1 MTTTTS
7 NASAAKILQRC
18 VCLTLR
24 RHWLGNNRKVDVD
37 ELVEKSGGTFS
48 LDDRM
53 FSATKLLIDS
63 KELKPVRSVQNR
75 ARAYLSSIALPAH
88 RVFGDGSYLVPL
100 ALVEQVLETL
110 QELRK
115 ELKRE
120 ATKLSVRY
128 ADAVERQR
136 QALGPL
142 FKISDYC
149 QPEQVIEAYDIE
161 WNFVGFEMPDKLT
174 EVSAAIAEAEQK
186 KQQAR
191 LASAFDDVIASLR
204 GAALDIVTD
213 LAERLTPD
221 ADGRPRVL
229 RSTALDDLMNFAE
242 LLPQRNIGDD
252 AKLASAIKK
261 LAAHA
266 KGVKVDD
273 LRSSEDTR
281 NALRAAAEQAKATL
295 AGLVQAGARRG
306 IKLPGRKDDTAA

>member
-1 MTTTTS
+1 MTTSTTTN
-7 NASAAKILQRC
+7 NAAAKILQRC

-37 ELVEKSGGTFS
+37 DLVEKSGGTFT

-75 ARAYLSSIALPAH
+75 ARAYLSSIALPAP

-100 ALVEQVLETL
+100 PLVEQVLDQL
-110 QELRK
+110 KELRK

-120 ATKLSVRY
+120 ATKLSLRY
-128 ADAVERQR
+128 SEAVEKQR
-136 QALGPL
+136 EALGPL

-149 QPEQVIEAYDIE
+149 QPEAVVDAYDIE
-161 WNFVGFEMPDKLT
+161 WNFVGFDMPDKLT

-191 LASAFDDVIASLR
+191 LASAFDDVIAGLR
-204 GAALDIVTD
+204 GTALDIVSD
-213 LAERLTPD
+213 LAERLAPGE
-221 ADGRPRVL
+221 DGRPRVL
-229 RSTALDDLMNFAE
+229 RSTALDDLLNFAN
-242 LLPQRNIGDD
+242 LLPQRNLGDD
-252 AKLASAIKK
+252 TKLAAAIKK
-261 LAAHA
+261 LASHA
-266 KGVKVDD
+266 KGIKVDD
-273 LRSSEDTR
+273 LRSSADVR
-281 NALRAAAEQAKATL
+281 NGLRAAAEQAKQTL

-306 IKLPGRKDDTAA
+306 IKLPGQGTAA